1 LKKSRK
7 DGAGRNDLR
16 IRFSDD
22 LTWGI
27 HPVLELLRTS
37 PERITELIL
46 QKERR
51 GDSWQEIIDTGRA
64 AGVRMTFVER
74 FKIIGSPETNVTHQ
88 GVVARA
94 APVALVPFDEILET
108 LAEKIRINE
117 HPRVLACDTLQD
129 PHNLGAI
136 IRSAH
141 ASGVGHVLL
150 TRERSAPLGGTAA
163 KAAAGSLSHVEI
175 AQVTNL
181 VDGLQRLKDIGMWV
195 LGAVKDPDGR
205 SVYETEMDMPTCLVI
220 GNEARGIRP
229 LVRRQ
234 CDILVSI
241 PTCGDIESL
250 NSSVAGAVIMFEMYR
265 QRLAADSRSGP
276 N

>member
-1 LKKSRK
+1 MNKTRK
-7 DGAGRNDLR
+7 DGPTRNELR

-37 PERITELIL
+37 PERITELTL
-46 QKERR
+46 QKDRR
-51 GDSWQEIIDTGRA
+51 GDSWQEIIDIGRA
-64 AGVRMTFVER
+64 AGVKITFAER
-74 FKIIGSPETNVTHQ
+74 FKIIGSPEGNVTHQ
-88 GVVARA
+88 GVVAKA
-94 APVALVPFDEILET
+94 APVALVPFNEILEI
-108 LAEKIRINE
+108 LERKVRNNQR
-117 HPRVLACDTLQD
+117 PRVLACDTLQD

-141 ASGVGHVLL
+141 ASGVGYVLL

-163 KAAAGSLSHVEI
+163 KAAAGSLSHVSI
-175 AQVTNL
+175 SRVTNL
-181 VDGLQRLKDIGMWV
+181 AEALQSLKDIGMWV
-195 LGAVKDPDGR
+195 LGAVKDPDGT
-205 SVYETEMDMPTCLVI
+205 SVYQTDLDMPACLVI

-241 PTCGDIESL
+241 PTCGEIESL

-265 QRLAADSRSGP
+265 QRLAAESQPGQT
-276 N
+276 